1 MANYL
6 NADQRESA
14 QHYIPASDTELD
26 EMMKAI
32 GLSKMN
38 DLYQHLPQEL
48 LMEEED
54 LKIPTAMSHDKIR
67 SQVGEMADLNLKASS
82 FLGDGLQDFSE
93 PAVAADVCSIREL
106 TTSYT
111 PYQPERSQGTLN
123 AHWIF
128 QCLLAQITGFEAINA
143 SMYDRATTLFESIKC
158 SLNIQKKRS
167 LVVISESIFPGDLEV
182 IQTMVKHTSLSIKIC
197 PLSQDGVTDL
207 VALRDILEANRDEV
221 ASVVIPQSSHFGL
234 LEPVDELVDL
244 VHSYGALAIA
254 VIDPMQLATGGLKPP
269 AKWGNQG
276 ADLLVGEGQHLALR
290 PNFGGP
296 GLGIFG
302 IRYNESTART
312 IRSTAGRFVGQ
323 AKDKE
328 GRSCRVIVLS
338 TREQHI
344 KREKANSNICSNE
357 AFIATLAGASLLS
370 RGEEGF
376 KSMSQRSKVAAHGLF
391 GKLTQIPGLSPAFS
405 GSFYNS
411 FTLQSESDVSELIAA
426 GEQEGLLIGVDVS
439 DRASG
444 RQLLQITCSDRQ
456 SDDDLMKLENFF
468 ISQFGESKGAQL
480 IEVEIPTN
488 LSREGELGLLK
499 IEPSEVI
506 SYYRDL
512 GQQNATPDT
521 GLYPLGSCTM
531 KYNPMINDEMAGLD
545 GFQNAHPQAPES
557 ATQGCLKLLHEIQEW
572 FKAITGL
579 PGVTTQPVAG
589 AQGELVGLKM
599 FQAYHTANGDEK
611 RDIVLIPRSAH
622 GTNPATATYAG
633 FETLR
638 GKVSGIVTI
647 EADEYGQVNMDQLRS
662 VTSEYGERICGIMVT
677 NPNTAGLFETEFKE
691 MADLVHGV
699 GGLVYMDGANMNAIA
714 GWVNLDRMGVDAV
727 HNNLHKTWSIPH
739 GGGGPGDAI
748 VAVSEKLVDFLP
760 GIQVIEDSGKYRSVL
775 PPKSMGSI
783 HRHLGNFAH
792 KVRCYTYLL
801 ALGRDGIRR
810 MSAVACLSAR
820 YLHHRLAPHF
830 PTLPGNTRHPVM
842 HEFILT
848 LSPELFDKIQKG
860 GVPKAQVIS
869 SFGKL
874 FLDFGFHAPTVSFP
888 EVYGIMVEPTESFT
902 LAELNRFADAVIAMK
917 DLVEREPTVLV
928 SAPHFTPVGRI
939 DEVSANKSPIL
950 SDKLT
955 SLPEVITDRVPLKQ
969 LQDMKFSEISE
980 KVLETTSQPVGAGS

>member
-1 MANYL
+1 MTHQL
-6 NADQRESA
+6 NANQRESA
-14 QHYIPASDTELD
+14 LHYIPASDSDLKGMMEALGITDLKELY
-26 EMMKAI
+26 
-32 GLSKMN
+32 G
-38 DLYQHLPQEL
+38 HLPQSL
-48 LMEEED
+48 MMEESD
-54 LKIPTAMSHDKIR
+54 LKLPTAAPHDEIRKIL
-67 SQVGEMADLNLKASS
+67 GGMAELNGRKTS
-82 FLGDGLQDFSE
+82 FIGDGLQDFSE
-93 PAVAADVCSIREL
+93 PEVAGDICSIREL

-143 SMYDRATTLFESIKC
+143 SMYDRGTTLFEAIKC
-158 SLNIQKKRS
+158 SLNIQKKRNI
-167 LVVISESIFPGDLEV
+167 VVVSESIYPGDLEV
-182 IQTMVKHTSLSIKIC
+182 LETMTRHTSLQIKTC
-197 PLSQDGVTDL
+197 PLNSDGVTDL
-207 VALRDILEANRDEV
+207 VSLKNILEANAENV
-221 ASVVIPQSSHFGL
+221 ASVVIPQSSHFGC
-234 LEPVDELVDL
+234 LESVDEAVDL
-244 VHSYGALAIA
+244 VHEFGALVIA

-269 AKWGNQG
+269 SLWGTSG

-302 IRYNESTART
+302 IRYNEKTART

-323 AKDKE
+323 AKDRF

-344 KREKANSNICSNE
+344 KRERANSNICSNE

-376 KSMSQRSKVAAHGLF
+376 KKMSTRSKEAAQLLYSRLL
-391 GKLTQIPGLSPAFS
+391 KIPGLKAGFS
-405 GSFYNS
+405 GHFYNS
-411 FTLQSESDVSELIAA
+411 FTLECSRSVSDLIENAQK
-426 GEQEGLLIGVDVS
+426 EDLLIGVDV
-439 DRASG
+439 RARSQG
-444 RQLLQITCSDRQ
+444 RNLLQVTCSDRQ
-456 SDDDLMKLENFF
+456 TDQDMDRMVDFF
-468 ISQFGESKGAQL
+468 EKELGKSESIKADTPD
-480 IEVEIPTN
+480 IPKKY
-488 LSREGELGLLK
+488 LREGVLGLLK
-499 IEPSEVI
+499 IDSTEVI
-506 SYYRDL
+506 KYYNQL
-512 GQQNATPDT
+512 GGQNATPDT
-521 GLYPLGSCTM
+521 ALYPLGSCTM

-545 GFQNAHPQAPES
+545 GFQDAHPQAPES
-557 ATQGCLKLLHEIQEW
+557 SSQGCLKLLFEIQEW

-599 FQAYHTANGDEK
+599 FQAYHASRGDE
-611 RDIVLIPRSAH
+611 RRNIVLIPRSAH

-633 FETLR
+633 FETLK
-638 GKVSGIVTI
+638 GKGAPSGIVTI
-647 EADEYGQVNMDQLRS
+647 EADEYGQVNMEQLRS
-662 VTSEYGERICGIMVT
+662 VIEEHGDRVCGIMVT

-691 MADLVHGV
+691 MADLVHGA

-714 GWVNLDRMGVDAV
+714 GWVNLDQMGVDAV

-748 VAVSEKLVDFLP
+748 VAVSDKLVDFLP
-760 GIQVIEDSGKYRSVL
+760 GVQIQLEGDQYRCIA
-775 PPKSMGSI
+775 PEKSMGSI
-783 HRHLGNFAH
+783 HRHFGNFAH

-820 YLHHRLAPHF
+820 YLNHRLSSHF
-830 PTLPGNTRHPVM
+830 PTLPGKTRHPVM

-848 LSPELFDKIQKG
+848 LSPEIFEKAQKA
-860 GVPKAQVIS
+860 GVAKAQVIA

-917 DLVEREPTVLV
+917 ELVEKNPTVLM

-939 DEVSANKSPIL
+939 DEVSANKTPVL
-950 SDKLT
+950 SETLE
-955 SLPEVITDRVPLKQ
+955 SLPEVLEDLVPLGDLQKMDFEQIGEKILESNSQ
-969 LQDMKFSEISE
+969 L
-980 KVLETTSQPVGAGS
+980 VGA

>member
-1 MANYL
+1 MVHHLDAN
-6 NADQRESA
+6 QRETA
-14 QHYIPASDTELD
+14 LHYIPASDDDLKKMMETIGVSSLKELF
-26 EMMKAI
+26 
-32 GLSKMN
+32 S
-38 DLYQHLPQEL
+38 HLPQGL
-48 LMEEED
+48 LMEED
-54 LKIPTAMSHDKIR
+54 DMSIPKAASHGDIRKDVGAM
-67 SQVGEMADLNLKASS
+67 ANLNKRAIS
-82 FLGDGLQDFSE
+82 FVGDGLQDFSE
-93 PAVAADVCSIREL
+93 PDVAGAICSIREL

-143 SMYDRATTLFESIKC
+143 SMYDRATTLFEAIKC
-158 SLNIQKKRS
+158 SLNIQKKRKR
-167 LVVISESIFPGDLEV
+167 VVVSKAIYPGDLEV
-182 IQTMVKHTSLSIKIC
+182 LETLVRHTALEIKTC
-197 PLSQDGVTDL
+197 PLNSDGVTDL
-207 VALRDILEANRDEV
+207 EALGKILKECGEEV
-221 ASVVIPQSSHFGL
+221 ASVVIPQTSHFGC
-234 LEPVDELVDL
+234 LEFIDDATNLIHQHGCL
-244 VHSYGALAIA
+244 TIA
-254 VIDPMQLATGGLKPP
+254 VIDPVQLATGGLKPP
-269 AKWGNQG
+269 AEWGENG

-302 IRYNESTART
+302 IRFNQKTART

-323 AKDKE
+323 AVDKD

-344 KREKANSNICSNE
+344 KRERANSNICSNE

-376 KSMSQRSKVAAHGLF
+376 QAMSVRSKEAAHGLQAR
-391 GKLTQIPGLSPAFS
+391 LVQVPGLKPAFS

-411 FTLQSESDVSELIAA
+411 FTLECTSNVSDLILA
-426 GEQEGLLIGVDVS
+426 GEKKGLLIGVDVS
-439 DRASG
+439 DRVSG

-456 SDDDLMKLENFF
+456 SDEDLDSLVKCLEDVLGASEGVVSETKE
-468 ISQFGESKGAQL
+468 ISSNLLRKG
-480 IEVEIPTN
+480 
-488 LSREGELGLLK
+488 SLGLLK
-499 IEPSEVI
+499 IDSAEVVR
-506 SYYRDL
+506 YYQDL

-531 KYNPMINDEMAGLD
+531 KYNPMINDEMAGLE
-545 GFQNAHPQAPES
+545 GFQDAHPQAPES
-557 ATQGCLKLLHEIQEW
+557 STQGCLKLLFEIQEW

-599 FQAYHTANGDEK
+599 FQAYHASRGDDK
-611 RDIVLIPRSAH
+611 RNIILIPRSAH

-633 FETLR
+633 FETLK
-638 GKVSGIVTI
+638 GKGAPAGIVTI
-647 EADEYGQVNMDQLRS
+647 EADDYGQVDMEQLKS
-662 VTSEYGERICGIMVT
+662 VIAEHGDRVCGIMVT
-677 NPNTAGLFETEFKE
+677 NPNTAGLFETTFKE
-691 MADLVHGV
+691 MADLVHGA

-714 GWVNLDRMGVDAV
+714 GWVDLGQMGVDAV

-748 VAVSEKLVDFLP
+748 VAVSDKLMDFLP
-760 GIQVIEDSGKYRSVL
+760 GVQVVKEEGGYRSVE
-775 PPKSMGSI
+775 PVESMGSI
-783 HRHLGNFAH
+783 HRHFGNFAH

-810 MSAVACLSAR
+810 MSGVACLAAR

-830 PTLPGNTRHPVM
+830 PTLPGETQNPVM

-848 LSPELFDKIQKG
+848 LSPELFEKVQKAG
-860 GVPKAQVIS
+860 LAKAQVIS

-902 LAELNRFADAVIAMK
+902 LAELDRFADAVIAMK
-917 DLVEREPTVLV
+917 ELVEREPMVLA

-939 DEVSANKSPIL
+939 DEVSANKNPVL
-950 SDKLT
+950 SETLK
-955 SLPEVITDRVPLKQ
+955 SLPEVIADRITLSQ
-969 LQDMKFSEISE
+969 LQEMDFDEIGE
-980 KVLETTSQPVGAGS
+980 RVLESKSLSVGV